1 MKELVGLLAQ
11 HDLASPPAGVD
22 VNAYPSLAA
31 LLEAS
36 CRRFG
41 DRPAFTS
48 MGVTIGFRRFEQL
61 TAAFAG
67 YLQNV
72 LRLDK
77 GDRVAV
83 MLPNILQSPVATL
96 GALRAGMTVVNVSP
110 LYTAPELEFQL
121 ADSGAG
127 TIVVLENFMHTLL
140 QALPRTPVRN
150 VIVTQ
155 VGDLFPHPR
164 RELVHFAVRRLG
176 RKVPAWDLPGARRFE
191 QALDEGALHPP
202 TSAAL
207 RGQDLAF
214 VQYTGGTTGRPK
226 GAMLTHA
233 NMVANVQQTAAWIGS
248 RLQEGE
254 ETVVTALPLDH
265 LFALTANLLVFLK
278 LGGNNLLIAD
288 PRDLASFIAQL
299 RKHRFTAI
307 TGVNTLFR
315 ALLDAPGFDA
325 VCAANG
331 GRLKLAVAG
340 GMAMERKVAERWQA
354 ATGVPIVEGYGLT
367 EAAPIVSAN
376 PVDIPR
382 FTGTLGRPLPLT
394 EVAIL
399 DDAGRGVA
407 PGIVGEIGV
416 RGPQV
421 MPGYW
426 HAPEESASAF
436 TADGWLRTGDL
447 GRMDEHGELSFV
459 DRRKDIIVV
468 SGLKAYPAEIE
479 DVVRRHPGV
488 KEVGA
493 VGVPDPKSGEAVALF
508 VVKRD
513 PGLQPDELRRHC
525 RTYLAPYMQPR
536 DIEFRGELPMSPVG
550 KVLRRVLRDE
560 ARAR

>member
-1 MKELVGLLAQ
+1 MDKPAF
-11 HDLASPPAGVD
+11 DPTSASVD
-22 VNAYPSLAA
+22 VRAYSSLVA
-31 LLEAS
+31 LLENS

-41 DRPAFTS
+41 DKTAFTS
-48 MGVTIGFRRFEQL
+48 MGVTISFSKFEQL

-67 YLQNV
+67 YLQGV
-72 LRLDK
+72 LRLGK

-83 MLPNILQSPVATL
+83 MLPNLMQSPVAIL
-96 GALRAGMTVVNVSP
+96 GALRAGLTVVNVSP
-110 LYTAPELEFQL
+110 LYTAPQLEFQL
-121 ADSGAG
+121 TDSGAVA
-127 TIVVLENFMHTLL
+127 IVVLENFMHTLL
-140 QALPRTPVRN
+140 QALPRTPVHH
-150 VIVTQ
+150 VIVTE
-155 VGDLFPHPR
+155 VGDLFSHPR
-164 RELVHFAVRRLG
+164 KELVNFAARRLG
-176 RKVPAWDLPGARRFE
+176 RKAPAWNLPAARRFDR
-191 QALDEGALHPP
+191 ALEEGTLHPP
-202 TSAAL
+202 VNVEL

-214 VQYTGGTTGRPK
+214 IQYTGGTTGRPK

-233 NMVANVQQTAAWIGS
+233 NMVANVQQTAAWLGS
-248 RLQEGE
+248 RLKEGE

-288 PRDLASFIAQL
+288 PRDLPSLVAQL

-325 VCAANG
+325 VCAAN
-331 GRLKLAVAG
+331 RATLKLAVAG
-340 GMAMERKVAERWQA
+340 GMSMQREVADRWQTT
-354 ATGVPIVEGYGLT
+354 TGVPIVEGYGLT

-376 PVDIPR
+376 PVDASG
-382 FTGTLGRPLPLT
+382 FTGTLGWPLPLT
-394 EVAIL
+394 EVEIL
-399 DDAGRGVA
+399 DDAQWPVG
-407 PGIVGEIGV
+407 PGIVGEICV

-426 HAPEESASAF
+426 RAPEESAGVF

-447 GRMDEHGELSFV
+447 GRMNEHGELTFV
-459 DRRKDIIVV
+459 ERIKDVVVV

-479 DVVRRHPGV
+479 DAVRRHPGV

-513 PGLQPDELRRHC
+513 PGLDADELRRHC
-525 RTYLAPYMQPR
+525 HALLAAYMQPR
-536 DIEFRGELPMSPVG
+536 HIEFRSELPMSPVG

-560 ARAR
+560 AHIR

>member
-1 MKELVGLLAQ
+1 MKQLEYA
-11 HDLASPPAGVD
+11 APPPANVD
-22 VNAYPSLAA
+22 VNAYRSLAA
-31 LLEAS
+31 LLEDS
-36 CRRFG
+36 CRRFA
-41 DRPAFTS
+41 DKPAFAS
-48 MGVTIGFRRFEQL
+48 MGVTISFHQFEQL

-72 LRLDK
+72 LRLNK

-83 MLPNILQSPVATL
+83 MLPNILQTPVAIL

-121 ADSGAG
+121 ADAGAD

-140 QALPRTPVRN
+140 QALPGTPVRN

-164 RELVHFAVRRLG
+164 RELVNFAVRRLG
-176 RKVPAWDLPGARRFE
+176 RKVPAWNLPSARRFE
-191 QALDEGALHPP
+191 RAIEEGALYLPAD
-202 TSAAL
+202 AAL
-207 RGQDLAF
+207 TGRDLAF
-214 VQYTGGTTGRPK
+214 IQYTGGTTGRPK

-248 RLQEGE
+248 RLEEGE

-278 LGGNNLLIAD
+278 LGGKNLLIPD
-288 PRDLASFIAQL
+288 PRDLASFVAQL
-299 RKHRFTAI
+299 RKNRFTAI

-325 VCAANG
+325 ACAANRG
-331 GRLKLAVAG
+331 NLKLAVAG
-340 GMAMERKVAERWQA
+340 GMAMQREVAERWQA

-376 PVDIPR
+376 PADSAG
-382 FTGTLGRPLPLT
+382 FSGTLGWPLPRT

-399 DDAGRGVA
+399 DDAQRPVA
-407 PGIVGEIGV
+407 PGILGEICV

-426 HAPEESASAF
+426 RAPEETAGAF
-436 TADGWLRTGDL
+436 TADGWLRTGDM

-459 DRRKDIIVV
+459 DRRKDIIVI

-479 DVVRRHPGV
+479 EVVRRHPGV

-493 VGVPDPKSGEAVALF
+493 VGVPDPRSGEAVALF

-513 PGLQPDELRRHC
+513 PGLEADALRRHC
-525 RTYLAPYMQPR
+525 RAYLAPYMQPR
-536 DIEFRGELPMSPVG
+536 HIEFREQLPMSPVG
-550 KVLRRVLRDE
+550 KVLRRMLRDQL
-560 ARAR
+560 RTP

>member
-1 MKELVGLLAQ
+1 MNKPAF
-11 HDLASPPAGVD
+11 ASPSARVD
-22 VNAYPSLAA
+22 VSAYPSLAG

-41 DRPAFTS
+41 DKTAFTS
-48 MGVTIGFRRFEQL
+48 MGVTISFRHFEQL

-67 YLQNV
+67 YLQQV

-83 MLPNILQSPVATL
+83 MLPNTLQSPVAIL
-96 GALRAGMTVVNVSP
+96 GALRAGMTVVNISP
-110 LYTAPELEFQL
+110 LYTASELAFQL
-121 ADSGAG
+121 ADSGAS
-127 TIVVLENFMHTLL
+127 TIVVLESFMHTLL
-140 QALPRTPVRN
+140 KTLPQTPIRN

-164 RELVHFAVRRLG
+164 KELVNFAARRLG
-176 RKVPAWDLPGARRFE
+176 RKVPAWDLPSAKRFE
-191 QALDEGALHPP
+191 EALEQGALHPP
-202 TSAAL
+202 ADAAL

-214 VQYTGGTTGRPK
+214 LQYTGGTTGRPK

-233 NMVANVQQTAAWIGS
+233 NMVANVEQTTGWIGS
-248 RLQEGE
+248 RLKEGE
-254 ETVVTALPLDH
+254 ETVVTILPLSH
-265 LFALTANLLVFLK
+265 AFALTANLLLFLR

-288 PRDLASFIAQL
+288 PRDLAGLVAQL

-325 VCAANG
+325 VCAANR

-340 GMAMERKVAERWQA
+340 GMAMQPEVAERWQA

-376 PVDIPR
+376 PADASG
-382 FTGTLGRPLPLT
+382 FSGTLGQPLPLT
-394 EVAIL
+394 EVAVL
-399 DDAGRGVA
+399 DDAGRAVA
-407 PGIVGEIGV
+407 AGTVGEICV

-426 HAPEESASAF
+426 RAPEESARVF

-447 GRMDEHGELSFV
+447 GRMDERGELRFV
-459 DRRKDIIVV
+459 DRSKDIVVV

-479 DVVRRHPGV
+479 EVVRRHPGV

-493 VGVPDPKSGEAVALF
+493 IGVPDPKTGEAVALF
-508 VVKRD
+508 VVKCD
-513 PGLQPDELRRHC
+513 PGLDADALREHC
-525 RTYLAPYMQPR
+525 RTYLATYMQPR
-536 DIEFRGELPMSPVG
+536 YIEFRGELPMSPVG
-550 KVLRRVLRDE
+550 KVLRRALRNE
-560 ARAR
+560 ARTR